1 MIGLEVKGLA
11 NPVTRVISVLESF
24 SSLEPELSA
33 ADIHRRTGISKA
45 TLHRILTT
53 LTQKRLLEKN
63 HKMGTYSI
71 GPELYIIGSL
81 YLSTTDILK
90 AAEPVLQELN
100 NLTKEAISLS
110 ILDKDYNTIIM
121 NKEAKSMVRFSVNIG
136 TKTPAYAS
144 SMGKAMLSEL
154 SNEEIDAQYPEEN
167 LRKMAQNTIATR
179 TELKKA
185 LEKIRK
191 TGISFGCGEGHE
203 GLCGIASVIRDVSG
217 EAIAAVGFTVPS
229 GKINQTTAEIFATLV
244 KMGTGL
250 ISSKLGYLDTVKPV
264 SNIEEIREWYRNKK

>member
-33 ADIHRRTGISKA
+33 VDIQRQTGISKA

-264 SNIEEIREWYRNKK
+264 SNTEEIREWYRNKK